1 MAASDDRL
9 SDPELTPWQ
18 ILANLGDS
26 LAVVDRDYRIV
37 WVREP
42 LAGEAQERLVGRRCY
57 TVFGDGENHCGPTC
71 PVAPILEGGQAV
83 RTERRFIDP
92 QGRERWREA
101 RAFPIVDNRGRLIY
115 VARISFD
122 ITRRK
127 KGEARRRR
135 DREALEQS
143 IQLLDRLQLS
153 QSPFQPSPDAALS
166 PRELEVIRLLAQA
179 ANNPQLA
186 RLLGISV
193 NTVKRHVGNIF
204 NKLGVDDR
212 TQAAVWAAR
221 NGLA

>member
-1 MAASDDRL
+1 MTAKDDRR
-9 SDPELTPWQ
+9 SEADLTPWQ
-18 ILANLGDS
+18 VLANLGDS
-26 LAVVDRDYRIV
+26 LAVVDREYRII

-42 LAGEAQERLVGRRCY
+42 LAGESQDRMIGRRCY
-57 TVFGDGENHCGPTC
+57 TVFGDGENHCGPSC
-71 PVAPILEGGQAV
+71 PVAPVLAGGQPV

-92 QGRERWREA
+92 RGRERWREA
-101 RAFPIVDNRGRLIY
+101 RAFPIVDNQGRLIY

-122 ITRRK
+122 ITQRK
-127 KGEARRRR
+127 EGEARRRR
-135 DREALEQS
+135 NREALEQS
-143 IQLLDRLQLS
+143 IHRLDRLQLS
-153 QSPFQPSPDAALS
+153 QSPFQPGPDAALS
-166 PRELEVIRLLAQA
+166 PRELEVLRLLAQG

-204 NKLGVDDR
+204 NKLGVGDR